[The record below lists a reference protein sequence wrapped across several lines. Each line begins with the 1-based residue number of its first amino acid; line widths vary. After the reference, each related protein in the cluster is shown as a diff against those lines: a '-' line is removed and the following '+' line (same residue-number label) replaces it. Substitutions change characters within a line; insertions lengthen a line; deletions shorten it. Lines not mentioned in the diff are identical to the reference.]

1 MKPLVMRRWPV
12 AGYLLAA
19 AALPAH
25 VLLCQPAAASR
36 GYPPIHPFW
45 ECVAPYLVYLAILL
59 FPLFDDRPAT
69 LKPLRNC
76 FLLAAFA
83 INLVVLFNLS
93 GPRPRPLSGQGFVG
107 VFRTIQP
114 MELLVIAVMFAPF
127 AAVGYLV
134 ALIAETVAT
143 GAWRQCRGFAEP
155 DAAGS
160 LLRFTTTGLL
170 GGVAAIAAL
179 CSIAAWGYRAYHSWP
194 NRTWSHACQN
204 HLRQIGHAMQD
215 YHYVYGRLPPAYVAD
230 EQGRPMH
237 SWRVLLL
244 PFLGEKKLYDEY
256 RFDEP
261 WNSPHNLALA
271 ERIPEVYRCRWDSG
285 APRNSTSYCV
295 IVGAGTAFPG
305 ANSLSY
311 ASIGDGTSG
320 TILAVEASESGIIW
334 TEPRDLSFDELTADD
349 AGLSKF
355 LREMHGVGAHAHIV
369 FADGHV
375 RALDRHGPEL
385 FKALLTA
392 NGGEVITEDY

>member
-1 MKPLVMRRWPV
+1 MKPLVVRRWPT
-12 AGYLLAA
+12 AAYLLAA

-45 ECVAPYLVYLAILL
+45 EGIAPYLVYLAILL

-93 GPRPRPLSGQGFVG
+93 GARPRPLSGRGFVG
-107 VFRTIQP
+107 VFHTIHP
-114 MELLVIAVMFAPF
+114 MELLGIAVMFAPM
-127 AAVGYLV
+127 AAVGYFV
-134 ALIAETVAT
+134 ALIAETFAT
-143 GAWRQCRGFAEP
+143 RAWRHCRGFTEP
-155 DAAGS
+155 GAAGS
-160 LLRFTTTGLL
+160 PLRFTTTGLL

-179 CSIAAWGYRAYHSWP
+179 CSVVVWGHRAYHSWP
-194 NRTWSHACQN
+194 NRTWSNECRN
-204 HLRQIGHAMQD
+204 HLRQIGLAMQN
-215 YHYVYGRLPPAYVAD
+215 YHYIFGSLPPAFVAD

-244 PFLGEKKLYDEY
+244 PFLGERELYDEY

-271 ERIPEVYRCRWDSG
+271 ERIPEVYRCRWDSSA
-285 APRNSTSYCV
+285 APYSTSYCV
-295 IVGAGTAFPG
+295 IVGAQTAFPG

-311 ASIGDGTSG
+311 ASIVDGSSN
-320 TILAVEASESGIIW
+320 TILAVEVSDSGILW
-334 TEPRDLSFDELTADD
+334 TEPRDLSFDELTADE

-355 LREMHGVGAHAHIV
+355 LREMHGVGAYAHVV
-369 FADGHV
+369 FGDGHT
-375 RALDRHGPEL
+375 RALDRHGPDF

-392 NGGEVITEDY
+392 NGSEVIADDY